1 MSLKDIPV
9 NTEVTLTGNLR
20 PVLHEICQALSDL
33 IEHGT
38 HGMIDLHSLPFS
50 AQEYTALNTFLGE
63 GEIDLTLNVLG
74 KTRLRESS
82 YAGIWRVEHM
92 DDNDKRIGYFIE
104 IGHVPEI
111 LRSQC
116 DDIKEGLA
124 TMTTILAMEEEEDE
138 DATT

>member
-1 MSLKDIPV
+1 MSLNAIPV
-9 NTEVTLTGNLR
+9 HTETVATGNLR
-20 PVLHEICQALSDL
+20 PVMHEIRQALSDL
-33 IEHGT
+33 IVHGT

-50 AQEYTALNTFLGE
+50 PQEYAALDEFLGE

-74 KTRLRESS
+74 KTRLRESG
-82 YAGIWRVEHM
+82 YAGIWRIEHF
-92 DDNDKRIGYFIE
+92 DGNDKRFGYFIE

-124 TMTTILAMEEEEDE
+124 AMTTILAMEEDTNE
-138 DATT
+138 DANT